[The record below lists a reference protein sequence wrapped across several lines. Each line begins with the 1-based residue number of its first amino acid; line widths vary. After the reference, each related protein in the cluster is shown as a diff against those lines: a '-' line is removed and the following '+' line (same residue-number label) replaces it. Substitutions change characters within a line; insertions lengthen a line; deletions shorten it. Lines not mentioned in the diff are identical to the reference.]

1 MPFKIKKVEEK
12 YRIYNL
18 EKKRFTRGSYKT
30 RASAR
35 KVMKNYENYD
45 KRKSRTKPNDY

>member
-1 MPFKIKKVEEK
+1 MPFKIKKVEDK

-30 RASAR
+30 RQSA
-35 KVMKNYENYD
+35 KNVMKNYENYD
-45 KRKSRTKPNDY
+45 ARKTRKKPKS